1 MLWKVETQTTGARQR
16 EEIHLGRKRWA
27 KQPRQPSPRL
37 HKVAQPSA
45 NPPRC
50 FPRAVPEPSL
60 SCSFPKP
67 VRTTPHSAVPVL
79 GALRDAGPAQLPLP
93 PPLALPA
100 AELCHSRTLERTQ
113 GAEAHCHGRGRRTPE
128 VRGVGVGAH
137 LPGDTLRQRPFAAG
151 SPVQRTIMPGEPWQK
166 ERLKF

>member
-37 HKVAQPSA
+37 HKAAQPSA

-100 AELCHSRTLERTQ
+100 AELCHSRTRAHTRSRGSLSRPWPPHSG
-113 GAEAHCHGRGRRTPE
+113 GAGRWGGSAPARGHAATAALCSRVTRAAHNY
-128 VRGVGVGAH
+128 
-137 LPGDTLRQRPFAAG
+137 AG
-151 SPVQRTIMPGEPWQK
+151 
-166 ERLKF
+166 